1 MKVDIHPA
9 VFLAGAIALSA
20 TWLWLRSLQ
29 EITLAEALA
38 PHARVDSS
46 PARAAPRPSVHVDPA
61 VLERYAG
68 KYEIGGVIVTLSV
81 AQDRLAGDASE
92 LGRFELLPAS
102 DTKFYFGHFPGE
114 VTFDADDGGR
124 AEGFVADLP
133 AGRVTAKRV
142 PD

>member
-9 VFLAGAIALSA
+9 VFVGGAMALSA

-29 EITLAEALA
+29 EITLADALA
-38 PHARVDSS
+38 PQARTDSS
-46 PARAAPRPSVHVDPA
+46 TARAAPRPSVHVDPA

-68 KYEIGGVIVTLSV
+68 KYEIDALIVTLSV
-81 AQDRLAGDASE
+81 AQDRLVGDASE

-102 DTKFYFGHFPGE
+102 DAKFYFGHFPGE
-114 VTFDADDGGR
+114 VTFEADDGGR

-133 AGRVTAKRV
+133 VGRLTAKRV
-142 PD
+142 LD

>member
-9 VFLAGAIALSA
+9 VFVAGAIALSA

-29 EITLAEALA
+29 EIPVAEALA
-38 PHARVDSS
+38 QQARTDSS
-46 PARAAPRPSVHVDPA
+46 TARAAPRPSVHVDAA

-68 KYEIGGVIVTLSV
+68 KYEIGGLIVTLSV
-81 AQDRLAGDASE
+81 AQDRLVGDASE
-92 LGRFELLPAS
+92 AGRFELLPAS

-114 VTFDADDGGR
+114 VTFDVDGGR
-124 AEGFVADLP
+124 AKVFFADLP

-142 PD
+142 LD